1 MNFEDLFDN
10 FYKKYSSESEIKKRR
25 LKAEGFQDFS
35 VECATGL
42 ENSLQDSDSLILH
55 GPQEEFLLQ
64 TPIRKLYGKE
74 EVNTTAIGTHPDF
87 THLESSDQLV
97 HQYTCTMFVDIKGST
112 RLSLLYD
119 LDRVFQFKNVV
130 IQTCVEVVR
139 AFDGCVHRLMG
150 DAVMSFFGR
159 KHTSKEDSIADAIN
173 CAATLR
179 VMLEKGIKPWM
190 AANGFDAKDFGF
202 RVGLDFG
209 DDEDVL
215 WGNFG
220 YSSVGEVSAT
230 GLPVDM
236 ASKLQSLAGKNNVM
250 LGQGLMDFVAWP
262 DHYSDFQTKKRTVD
276 EVQVETPIP
285 YVKPNITYE
294 DGTPLNYRMKKLF
307 FKNFMEVSA
316 LPPEIRAQVN
326 PSIRTNP
333 DIKFKCYIIRS
344 NGEREEYISASRYLE
359 KELELEFEVKATTR
373 SRLAF
378 PLKAIFTKTN
388 YGEYVPE
395 VERSTSEPEEKWLSK
410 TTQKFSNTPL
420 PNAICIHKERTL
432 YRGLHTMKC
441 EVKDKNGHIVFVDWI
456 GVMIK

>member
-1 MNFEDLFDN
+1 MNFENLFDD
-10 FYKKYSSESEIKKRR
+10 FYKKTNTKTEIKKRR
-25 LKAEGFQDFS
+25 LKAESHQDFLMES
-35 VECATGL
+35 SAGL
-42 ENSLQDSDSLILH
+42 EHFNEDSNSLILH

-64 TPIRKLYGKE
+64 QQIRPIYGK
-74 EVNTTAIGTHPDF
+74 VGINSTPIGTHPDF
-87 THLESSDQLV
+87 MHLEYSDQTAY
-97 HQYTCTMFVDIKGST
+97 QYSCTMFVDIKGST

-119 LDRVFQFKNVV
+119 LDSVFLFKNAV

-139 AFDGCVHRLMG
+139 AFDGSVHRLMG

-159 KHTSKEDSIADAIN
+159 EDKSKEDSIADAIN

-190 AANGFDAKDFGF
+190 SANNFDDKDFGF
-202 RVGLDFG
+202 RVGIDFG
-209 DDEDVL
+209 DDNDVL

-236 ASKLQSLAGKNNVM
+236 ASKLQGLAGKNNAM
-250 LGQGLMDFVAWP
+250 LGQGLLDFIEWP
-262 DHYSDFQTKKRTVD
+262 EHYSDFQTKQRKVNG
-276 EVQVETPIP
+276 VHIETTIP
-285 YVKPNITYE
+285 YVKPNITKD
-294 DGTPLNYRMKKLF
+294 DGTPLNYRMRKLDF
-307 FKNFMEVSA
+307 QNFMEVSA

-326 PSIRTNP
+326 SNIRANH
-333 DIKFKCYIIRS
+333 DIKFKCYIVGT

-359 KELELEFEVKATTR
+359 KDLKIEFEVKASTR

-378 PLKAIFTKTN
+378 PLQASFTKTN
-388 YGEYVPE
+388 YGKHVPE
-395 VERSTSEPEEKWLSK
+395 DERCTSEPEIKWLSK

-420 PNAICIHKERTL
+420 PHAICIHKEGTL

-441 EVKDKNGHIVFVDWI
+441 EVKDKNDNIVFVDWI